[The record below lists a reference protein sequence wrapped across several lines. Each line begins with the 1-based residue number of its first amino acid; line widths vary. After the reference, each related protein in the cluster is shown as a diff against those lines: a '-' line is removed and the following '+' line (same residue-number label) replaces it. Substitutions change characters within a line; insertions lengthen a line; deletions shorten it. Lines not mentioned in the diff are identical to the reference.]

1 MELLE
6 VLKQIPMPIMVLV
19 LVVLVVVTIVIAFQY
34 LKTKGLEGIRLDVY
48 QLILKAEHMYNESST
63 GKQKFEWVIQQAR
76 SLLPK
81 WLQIFISEA
90 ALRKII
96 QNWFAG
102 VKDLLDDGKLNNSQS
117 E

>member
-6 VLKQIPMPIMVLV
+6 FLKAIPIPVMVLV
-19 LVVLVVVTIVIAFQY
+19 LVVLAVVTIVITFQY
-34 LKTKGLEGIRLDVY
+34 LKSKGLEGIRGDVY
-48 QLILKAEHMYNESST
+48 QLILRAEHMYKESAT

-96 QNWFAG
+96 QNWFTG
-102 VKDLLDDGKLNNSQS
+102 VKDLLDDGKVNNSQK
-117 E
+117 